1 MGITS
6 FGGDYVIFEGNNIT
20 NGVAI
25 LNDLEKNRTY
35 LITAIP
41 LSGYMFD
48 RWIYGNDVTIG
59 NETLST
65 TTISVSESGEVISP
79 TYVVEI

>member
-1 MGITS
+1 V
-6 FGGDYVIFEGNNIT
+6 GGDYVIFEGSNKT

-25 LNDLEKNRTY
+25 LYNLEKNQTY
-35 LITAIP
+35 MITAVP
-41 LSGYMFD
+41 LSGYTFD
-48 RWIYGNDVTIG
+48 KWIYGNDVTIG
-59 NETLST
+59 DETLST